1 VVGNRLYKWIY
12 FSTRARA
19 FGKEPEVAAPPL
31 LMSNR
36 RHPSRG
42 VVFRRWMMCRKCNG
56 ELEADVMGAGMVA
69 RTAGLVSF
77 EL

>member
-1 VVGNRLYKWIY
+1 
-12 FSTRARA
+12 
-19 FGKEPEVAAPPL
+19 VAAPPL